1 MTKRASTL
9 ASNSSTEPDRF
20 VIGRLGRPHGLDGFL
35 GLYIEEEDV
44 ESLEPGSTVFLN
56 DRPLQVRAVRRVDRG
71 YQVAFEG
78 IDDRFLAEEIR
89 GSDVSVEQRRELT
102 EGEFWPG
109 ELVGLL
115 VFDEEGNRLGTVKD
129 VLFGP
134 GQERLLIESE
144 GGSTFEVPFV
154 DDLVP
159 VVDVARRRVEI
170 VSIPGLTEP
179 SG

>member
-1 MTKRASTL
+1 
-9 ASNSSTEPDRF
+9 
-20 VIGRLGRPHGLDGFL
+20 
-35 GLYIEEEDV
+35 
-44 ESLEPGSTVFLN
+44 
-56 DRPLQVRAVRRVDRG
+56 
-71 YQVAFEG
+71 
-78 IDDRFLAEEIR
+78 
-89 GSDVSVEQRRELT
+89 
-102 EGEFWPG
+102 
-109 ELVGLL
+109 
-115 VFDEEGNRLGTVKD
+115 LGTVKD

-159 VVDVARRRVEI
+159 VVDLVQGRVEI

>member
-1 MTKRASTL
+1 
-9 ASNSSTEPDRF
+9 
-20 VIGRLGRPHGLDGFL
+20 LGRPHGLDGFL
-35 GLYIEEEDV
+35 GLYIEEEDIAT
-44 ESLEPGSTVFLN
+44 LGPGSTVFMN
-56 DRPLQVRAVRRVDRG
+56 DRPHVVRAVRRVDRG

-89 GSDVSVEQRRELT
+89 GLDVSLEQRRELT

-109 ELVGLL
+109 DLIGLV
-115 VFDEEGNRLGTVKD
+115 VFDEEGNQLGTVQD

-134 GQERLLIESE
+134 SQERLLIESE

-159 VVDVARRRVEI
+159 VVDVAQGRLEI
-170 VSIPGLTEP
+170 VTIPGLTEP
-179 SG
+179 

>member
-1 MTKRASTL
+1 M
-9 ASNSSTEPDRF
+9 
-20 VIGRLGRPHGLDGFL
+20 GRPHGLDGFL
-35 GLYIEEEDV
+35 GLYIEDEDV
-44 ESLEPGSTVFLN
+44 ESLQPGSTAFLN
-56 DRPLQVRAVRRVDRG
+56 DRPHQVRAVRRVDRG

-78 IDDRFLAEEIR
+78 IDDRFMAEQIR
-89 GSDVSVEQRRELT
+89 GLDVSVAERRELT

-109 ELVGLL
+109 DLIGLI
-115 VFDEEGNRLGTVKD
+115 VFDQEGAQLGTVKD

-134 GQERLLIESE
+134 GQERLLIGSE

-159 VVDVARRRVEI
+159 LVDLAQGRVEI

>member
-1 MTKRASTL
+1 M
-9 ASNSSTEPDRF
+9 
-20 VIGRLGRPHGLDGFL
+20 GRPHGLDGFL

-44 ESLEPGSTVFLN
+44 DSLEPGATVFLN
-56 DRPLQVRAVRRVDRG
+56 DRPHQVRAVRRVDRG

-78 IDDRFLAEEIR
+78 VDDRFMAEEIR
-89 GSDVSVEQRRELT
+89 GLDVSVEVRRELT

-109 ELVGLL
+109 DLMGLV
-115 VFDEEGNRLGTVKD
+115 VFDQEGTQIGTVKD

-134 GQERLLIESE
+134 GQERLLVEGE
-144 GGSTFEVPFV
+144 GGLTFEVPFV

-159 VVDVARRRVEI
+159 VVDLAQGRVEI